1 MTDAFPLAIERI
13 LVYNRTNEGRTIAL
27 ESRERYAMKKMSK
40 MAGGVLGSVCEIVVG
55 ILLLVNPTGFTAG
68 IIIALGVL
76 LAVLGVLG
84 IVRYFRTEPVRAAL
98 EQQLIRGLLMLL
110 LGLFCIFNARWFI
123 ATFPVLTMLYGVG
136 LLVVGVAKVQ
146 WTVDI
151 LRVKVGRWY
160 LPGISALVSLV
171 CAAIILFNPFASTV
185 ALWVF
190 IGVALIVEAVVDL
203 LAILWDRLRGA

>member
-1 MTDAFPLAIERI
+1 
-13 LVYNRTNEGRTIAL
+13 
-27 ESRERYAMKKMSK
+27 MKKMGK
-40 MAGGVLGSVCEIVVG
+40 TAGGVLGSICEIAVG

-68 IIIALGVL
+68 IIMALGVL
-76 LAVLGVLG
+76 LSALGVLG
-84 IVRYFRTEPVRAAL
+84 VVRYFRTEPVRAAL
-98 EQQLIRGLLMLL
+98 EQHLIRGLLMLL
-110 LGLFCIFNARWFI
+110 GGLFCIFNARLI
-123 ATFPVLTMLYGVG
+123 INTFPVLTVLYGVG
-136 LLVVGVAKVQ
+136 LLVMGVVKVQ

-171 CAAIILFNPFASTV
+171 CAAVILLNPFASMV

>member
-1 MTDAFPLAIERI
+1 MIYLVEDDSNIREFVLYALSGQGMEARGFERP
-13 LVYNRTNEGRTIAL
+13 
-27 ESRERYAMKKMSK
+27 SR
-40 MAGGVLGSVCEIVVG
+40 
-55 ILLLVNPTGFTAG
+55 F
-68 IIIALGVL
+68 
-76 LAVLGVLG
+76 
-84 IVRYFRTEPVRAAL
+84 FAAL

-190 IGVALIVEAVVDL
+190 IGVALIVEAAVDL

>member
-1 MTDAFPLAIERI
+1 
-13 LVYNRTNEGRTIAL
+13 
-27 ESRERYAMKKMSK
+27 
-40 MAGGVLGSVCEIVVG
+40 
-55 ILLLVNPTGFTAG
+55 
-68 IIIALGVL
+68 
-76 LAVLGVLG
+76 
-84 IVRYFRTEPVRAAL
+84 
-98 EQQLIRGLLMLL
+98 
-110 LGLFCIFNARWFI
+110 
-123 ATFPVLTMLYGVG
+123 MLYGVG
-136 LLVVGVAKVQ
+136 LLVMGVVKVQ

-171 CAAIILFNPFASTV
+171 CAAVILLNPFASMV

>member
-1 MTDAFPLAIERI
+1 
-13 LVYNRTNEGRTIAL
+13 
-27 ESRERYAMKKMSK
+27 MKKMGK
-40 MAGGVLGSVCEIVVG
+40 TAGGVLGSICEIAVG

-68 IIIALGVL
+68 IIMALGVL
-76 LAVLGVLG
+76 LSALGVLG
-84 IVRYFRTEPVRAAL
+84 VVRYFRTEPVRAAL
-98 EQQLIRGLLMLL
+98 EQHLIRGLLMLL
-110 LGLFCIFNARWFI
+110 GGLFCIFNTRLI
-123 ATFPVLTMLYGVG
+123 IDTFPVLTMLYGVG
-136 LLVVGVAKVQ
+136 LLVMGVVKVQ

-171 CAAIILFNPFASTV
+171 CAAVILLNPFASMV